1 MRFSFILILFILL
14 INKTVSG
21 QANSKVTISG
31 FVKDKNTGEALFGAG
46 IVLIEINKGSTANE
60 FGFYSIT
67 VNPGKYVVTATYLGY
82 QTQKDTID
90 LTKDVRLNY
99 KLQTLNIEQKEVVI
113 TAERSNDN
121 TRKSEMGTISLSIDK
136 IKTLP
141 VFMGEVDILKTLQL
155 LPGIQSAGEGNSG
168 FYVRGG
174 GPDQNLVLLD
184 DAVVY
189 NPGHLFGFFS
199 IFNSDALNNATII
212 KGGMPAEYGG
222 RLSSVV
228 NINMKEGNSERFTA
242 TGGVGLIASRLTLE
256 GPIQKGK
263 SSFMLSGRRTY
274 IDILTKPFV
283 NPESNFAGSGYF
295 FYDLNTKLNYQFS
308 EKDRIYLSGYFGRD
322 KFTFKGENFD
332 FTFPWGNT
340 TATFRWNHLFNN
352 KLFLNTTALFSD
364 YNFSFNAGQN
374 NFDFKLFSG
383 VRDYNL
389 KADFEYFPNSRNQI
403 KFGLNYIFHVFT
415 PSTATG
421 SSGDVDFSPEKI
433 NKQYANEAAI
443 YIQDDFEL
451 NKRIKFN
458 AGIRYS
464 AFQQIGPYDRF
475 VENIN
480 GEISDTISYKPGK
493 NIAFY
498 HAPEPRFTAR
508 YQLNEFSSI
517 KGSFTRTFQYLNL
530 ASTTGSTL
538 PTDIWV
544 PSSQLVK
551 PQKSTLY
558 AVGYFRNFLKDLF
571 ESSVEVYYKSLQNQ
585 IEFEEGATF
594 GFNNNIENE
603 FVFGKG
609 ESYGI
614 EFFLKKRTGKFNG
627 WVGYTLSYTTR
638 QFDDLQEGKS
648 FYAKYDRRHDLSV
661 VLQYELSKKWTFG
674 SIFVFGSG
682 SAFSLPAG
690 YFFVG
695 NTPSFY
701 FENDYRNKYRL
712 TPYHRLDISAT
723 YYSKKTATRESSWN
737 FSFYNVYNRY
747 NQYLIY
753 FSQEGSLEEGNLTTK
768 ARQVSIFPIIPAV
781 TWNYKF

>member
-1 MRFSFILILFILL
+1 MRFIFTLTLIVFVYY
-14 INKTVSG
+14 NTYSQSG
-21 QANSKVTISG
+21 NKVTISG
-31 FVKDKNTGEALFGAG
+31 FVKDNATGEALFGAG
-46 IVLIEINKGSTANE
+46 ISIRELNKGTTANE
-60 FGFYSIT
+60 FGFYSLSVSQGVYTIIT
-67 VNPGKYVVTATYLGY
+67 TFLGY
-82 QTQKDTID
+82 QIQVDTIS
-90 LTKDVRLNY
+90 LTKNIRLNY
-99 KLQTLNIEQKEVVI
+99 RLKGINIEQKEVVI
-113 TAERSNDN
+113 TADRTKDN
-121 TRKSEMGTISLSIDK
+121 TRNTEMGTISLSIDK

-174 GPDQNLVLLD
+174 GPDQNLVLID
-184 DAVVY
+184 DAVIY

-199 IFNSDALNNATII
+199 IFNADAINNATII

-256 GPIQKGK
+256 GPIQKNK
-263 SSFMLSGRRTY
+263 SSFMISGRRTY
-274 IDILTKPFV
+274 IDILTKPFI

-295 FYDLNTKLNYQFS
+295 FYDLNAKLNYQFS

-322 KFTFKGENFD
+322 KFTFKGEDFN

-340 TATFRWNHLFNN
+340 TATFRWNHLFND
-352 KLFLNTTALFSD
+352 KLFMNATTLYSN

-383 VRDYNL
+383 VKDFNT
-389 KADFEYFPNSRNQI
+389 KADFEFFPNTRNQV
-403 KFGLNYIFHVFT
+403 KFGINYIFHVFT

-421 SSGDVDFSPEKI
+421 SSGDVDFSPGKI
-433 NKQYANEAAI
+433 NRQYANEAAI

-451 NKRIKFN
+451 SKRIKFN

-464 AFQQIGPYDRF
+464 AFQQIGPYERF
-475 VENIN
+475 LENEN
-480 GEISDTISYKPGK
+480 GEIEDTISYKTAE

-498 HAPEPRFTAR
+498 HGPEPRFTAR
-508 YQLNEFSSI
+508 YQLDEFSSI
-517 KGSFTRTFQYLNL
+517 KGSFTQTFQYLNL

-544 PSSQLVK
+544 PSSQKIK
-551 PQKSTLY
+551 PQRSTLY
-558 AVGYFRNFLKDLF
+558 AIGYFRNFLKDLF
-571 ESSVEVYYKSLQNQ
+571 ESSVEVYYKSLKNQ
-585 IEFEEGATF
+585 IEFEEGASF

-614 EFFLKKRTGKFNG
+614 ELFLKKRSGKFNG

-638 QFDDLQEGKS
+638 QFDDLQDGKS
-648 FYAKYDRRHDLSV
+648 FFAKYDRRHDASV
-661 VLQYELSKKWTFG
+661 VLQYELSKKWSFG

-682 SAFSLPAG
+682 AAYSLPAG
-690 YFFVG
+690 YFFIG
-695 NTPSFY
+695 SSPSFY
-701 FENDYRNKYRL
+701 FESDYRNKYRL
-712 TPYHRLDISAT
+712 KPYHRLDISAT

-753 FSQEGSLEEGNLTTK
+753 FAQDGSLEEGNLSTK
-768 ARQVSIFPIIPAV
+768 ARQVSIFPIVPAV

>member
-1 MRFSFILILFILL
+1 MRFIFTLTLIVFVYF
-14 INKTVSG
+14 NTYSQSG
-21 QANSKVTISG
+21 NKVTISG
-31 FVKDKNTGEALFGAG
+31 FVRDNATGEALFGAG
-46 IVLIEINKGSTANE
+46 ISIRELNKGTTANE
-60 FGFYSIT
+60 FGFYSLSVSQGVYTIIT
-67 VNPGKYVVTATYLGY
+67 TFLGY
-82 QTQKDTID
+82 QIQVDTIS
-90 LTKDVRLNY
+90 LTKDIRLNY
-99 KLQTLNIEQKEVVI
+99 RLKGINIEQKEVVI
-113 TAERSNDN
+113 TADRTKDN
-121 TRKSEMGTISLSIDK
+121 TRNTEMGTISLSIDK

-174 GPDQNLVLLD
+174 GPDQNLVLID
-184 DAVVY
+184 DAVIY

-199 IFNSDALNNATII
+199 IFNADAINNATII

-256 GPIQKGK
+256 GPIQKNK
-263 SSFMLSGRRTY
+263 SSFMISGRRTY
-274 IDILTKPFV
+274 IDILTKPFI

-295 FYDLNTKLNYQFS
+295 FYDLNAKLNYQFS

-322 KFTFKGENFD
+322 KFTFKGEDFN

-340 TATFRWNHLFNN
+340 TATFRWNHLFND
-352 KLFLNTTALFSD
+352 KLFMNATTLYSN

-383 VRDYNL
+383 VKDFNT
-389 KADFEYFPNSRNQI
+389 KADFEFFPNTRNQV
-403 KFGLNYIFHVFT
+403 KFGINYIFHVFT

-433 NKQYANEAAI
+433 NRQYANEAAI

-451 NKRIKFN
+451 SKRIKFN

-464 AFQQIGPYDRF
+464 AFQQIGPYERF
-475 VENIN
+475 LENAN
-480 GEISDTISYKPGK
+480 GEIEDTISYKTAE

-498 HAPEPRFTAR
+498 HGPEPRFTAR
-508 YQLNEFSSI
+508 YQIDEFSSI

-544 PSSQLVK
+544 PSSQKIK
-551 PQKSTLY
+551 PQRSTLY
-558 AVGYFRNFLKDLF
+558 AIGYFRNFLKDLF
-571 ESSVEVYYKSLQNQ
+571 ESSVEVYYKSLKNQ
-585 IEFEEGATF
+585 IEFEEGASF

-614 EFFLKKRTGKFNG
+614 ELFLKKRSGKFNG
-627 WVGYTLSYTTR
+627 WAGYTLSYTTR
-638 QFDDLQEGKS
+638 QFDDLQDGKS
-648 FYAKYDRRHDLSV
+648 FFAKYDRRHDASV
-661 VLQYELSKKWTFG
+661 VLQYELSKKWSFG

-682 SAFSLPAG
+682 AAYSLPAG
-690 YFFVG
+690 YFFIG
-695 NTPSFY
+695 SSPSFY
-701 FENDYRNKYRL
+701 FESDYRNKYRL
-712 TPYHRLDISAT
+712 KPYHRLDISAT

-753 FSQEGSLEEGNLTTK
+753 FAQDGSLEEGNLSTK
-768 ARQVSIFPIIPAV
+768 ARQVSIFPIVPAV